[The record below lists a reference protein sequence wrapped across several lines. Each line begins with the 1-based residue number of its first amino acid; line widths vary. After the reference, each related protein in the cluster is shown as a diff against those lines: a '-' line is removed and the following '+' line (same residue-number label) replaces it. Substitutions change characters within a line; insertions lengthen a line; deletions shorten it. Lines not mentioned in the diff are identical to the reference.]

1 MELVASPARV
11 AGSRALWLGFAGI
24 VAAIN
29 VHAGL
34 IIGSVQADGVLVAA
48 GNLFGLNAVL
58 LFALFGLW
66 TIGHEGARAP
76 DAPGLSR
83 ADMGV
88 IALAL
93 ALALVPWNVLALPA
107 LLLLALWS
115 LRVGTPA
122 SAEWRAGVIMLALAG
137 SIITARLLLNSVG
150 DTVVILDAH
159 FVGWLAG
166 VPVRDNVVAFHGFGD
181 RSFIIG
187 PACSSVHN
195 MSHAVLLWA
204 TVTQLLRLR
213 IDGPL
218 AAFGILAMAGVFMVN
233 ALRLT
238 AIAWYPQ
245 HFDEIHAGTIASLF
259 GLASLIV
266 AALIVA
272 AGALHAHRRQA

>member
-1 MELVASPARV
+1 MELAASPART
-11 AGSRALWLGFAGI
+11 AGPRALWLGFAGI

-48 GNLFGLNAVL
+48 SNLFGLNAVL
-58 LFALFGLW
+58 LFALYGLW
-66 TIGHEGARAP
+66 TIGHEGARAT
-76 DAPGLSR
+76 DAPDLSR
-83 ADMGV
+83 GDMLV
-88 IALAL
+88 IGLAL
-93 ALALVPWNVLALPA
+93 ALSLVPWNVLALPA

-115 LRVGTPA
+115 LHCGAPG
-122 SAEWRAGVIMLALAG
+122 SAERRAGVIMLALAG

-166 VPVRDNVVAFHGFGD
+166 VPVRDNVVDFQGSEG
-181 RSFIIG
+181 RSFVIG

-195 MSHAVLLWA
+195 MSQAVLLWA

-213 IDGPL
+213 IDAPL
-218 AAFGILAMAGVFMVN
+218 AAFGLLAMAGVFMVN

-238 AIAWYPQ
+238 AIAWFPQ
-245 HFDEIHAGTIASLF
+245 HFDEIHVGSIAGLF

-272 AGALHAHRRQA
+272 AGALDAHRRQA